1 MKQLRYVGKDE
12 PLQAEQGLT
21 LLPSA
26 IKIARRDFVGRKLLP
41 IRYIDPTTQTFGYDV
56 LSEMSAARID
66 PKYPGRET
74 LDIVNLS
81 RTPVNIPT
89 MHKEFEIPKADLDSS
104 RSTGLPLNTT
114 YSDAATY
121 LVGLL
126 EDTLLMIGS
135 ATEGVVI
142 SGLYNGAGNSDETN
156 YDWATPAHII
166 TSINA
171 AMAKLAEDHINRP
184 YNLLIPPEQ
193 DGYLAVL
200 VNDGPSTYY
209 DWVKKRIG
217 GEVFVSEGMATGTG
231 LLSKANPVGL
241 FEYVVAEDLTV
252 KTEQE
257 NLRAGEGLFGKV
269 YVRGLP
275 VIYNSNALCKMA
287 DLT

>member
-12 PLQAEQGLT
+12 PLQVEQGLT

-41 IRYIDPTTQTFGYDV
+41 IRYIDPTTQTYGYDV

-89 MHKEFEIPKADLDSS
+89 LHKEFEIPKADLDSS
-104 RSTGLPLNTT
+104 RTTGLPLNST

-121 LVGLL
+121 QVGLL
-126 EDTLLMIGS
+126 EDMLLMIGS
-135 ATEGVVI
+135 TTEGVII
-142 SGLYNGAGNSDETN
+142 SGLYNAAGNSNATN
-156 YDWATPAHII
+156 YDWATPADII

-171 AMAKLAEDHINRP
+171 SMALMAADHINRP

-200 VNDGPSTYY
+200 IGSGPSTYY
-209 DWVKKRIG
+209 EWVQKRIG
-217 GEVFVSEGMATGTG
+217 GQIFVSEGMTTGTG

-275 VIYNSNALCKMA
+275 VIYNSNALCKMT

>member
-1 MKQLRYVGKDE
+1 MKQLRYVGRDE
-12 PLQAEQGLT
+12 PLQVEQGLT

-26 IKIARRDFVGRKLLP
+26 IKIARRDFIGRKLLP
-41 IRYIDPTTQTFGYDV
+41 IRYIDPATQTFGYDV
-56 LSEMSAARID
+56 LTEMSAARID
-66 PKYPGRET
+66 SKYPGRET

-89 MHKEFEIPKADLDSS
+89 LHKEFEIPKADLDSS
-104 RSTGLPLNTT
+104 RITGLPLNTT

-121 LVGLL
+121 QVGLL
-126 EDTLLMIGS
+126 EDQMLMVG
-135 ATEGVVI
+135 TTTQGVI
-142 SGLYNGAGNSDETN
+142 INGLYNGAGNSDATN
-156 YDWATPAHII
+156 YDWATPTDII

-171 AMAKLAEDHINRP
+171 AMALMATDHVYRP

-217 GEVFVSEGMATGTG
+217 GDIFVSEGMTTGTG

-241 FEYVVAEDLTV
+241 FEYIVAEDLNV

-275 VIYNSNALCKMA
+275 VIYNSNALCKLT

>member
-1 MKQLRYVGKDE
+1 MKPLRYVGRDE
-12 PLQAEQGLT
+12 PLQVEQGLT

-26 IKIARRDFVGRKLLP
+26 IKIARRDFIGRKLLP
-41 IRYIDPTTQTFGYDV
+41 IRYIDPATQTFGYDV
-56 LSEMSAARID
+56 LTEMSAARID
-66 PKYPGRET
+66 SKYPGRET

-89 MHKEFEIPKADLDSS
+89 LHKEFEIPKADLDSS
-104 RSTGLPLNTT
+104 RITGLPLNTT

-121 LVGLL
+121 QVGLL
-126 EDTLLMIGS
+126 EDQMLMVG
-135 ATEGVVI
+135 TTTQGVI
-142 SGLYNGAGNSDETN
+142 INGLYNGAGNSDSTN
-156 YDWATPAHII
+156 YDWATPTDII

-171 AMAKLAEDHINRP
+171 AMALMAADHVYRP

-217 GEVFVSEGMATGTG
+217 GEIFVSEGMTTGTG

-241 FEYVVAEDLTV
+241 FEYIVPEDLTV

-275 VIYNSNALCKMA
+275 VIYNSNALCKLT